1 MTKHMYRHRRRVY
14 AYSPWPIGWEGFFFG
29 DDPIDQ
35 QDLEFDPDTV
45 FAENRHEDDDEQEVP
60 HIPEDW

>member
-1 MTKHMYRHRRRVY
+1 MY
-14 AYSPWPIGWEGFFFG
+14 AYPPWPIGWEGFFFG